1 MTSILH
7 SVSSILPSRVNSAER
22 LGVLSLRNPVEFT
35 RRRHGWSTS
44 DFESSGRRL
53 VVRAA
58 ETDTDKVK
66 SQVPEKAPGGGG
78 GSSINQLLGIKGAAQ
93 ETNKWK
99 IRLQLTKPVTW
110 PPLVWGV
117 VCGAAASGNFHWT
130 PEDVAKSILCMLM
143 SGPCLTGYTQ
153 TINDWYDRDIDA
165 INEPYRPIP
174 SGAISEQEVITQV
187 WVLLLGGLGI
197 AGTLD
202 VWAGHTTPT
211 LFYLAL
217 GGSLLSYIYSAPP
230 LKLKQ
235 NGWVGNFAL
244 GASYISLPWWAGQAL
259 FGTLTPDVVVLT
271 LLYSIAG
278 LGIAIVNDF
287 KSVEGDRAMGLQS
300 LPVAFGTEAAK
311 WICVGAIDVTQL
323 SVAGY
328 LLASGKPYY
337 ALALLA
343 LIIPQIVFQ
352 FKYFLKDPVK
362 YDVKYQASAQPFLVL
377 GIFVTA
383 LASKP
388 LKMSSDDERDEKE
401 LDLTSPEV
409 VTKYKSAAEIVN
421 SYSRFFYLEIEEALQ
436 VVLAECKP
444 KAKIVDICEK
454 GDAFINEQAGSMYK
468 NVKKKI
474 DRGVAFPTCVSVNN
488 TVGHFSPLA
497 SDETVLEE
505 GDMVKIDMGCHIDGF
520 IALVAH
526 THVIQEGPVTGR
538 KADVIAAANTAAEV
552 ALRLVRPGKKNHAVT
567 EAIQKVAEAYDCKIV
582 EGVISH
588 QMKQN
593 VIDASKSFLSVSTPE
608 TRVDDAEFEENEVYA
623 IDIVAST
630 GDGKPKLLDE
640 KQTTVYKKDAA
651 VNYQLKMK
659 ASRFIISE
667 IKEKFPHMPFTA
679 RSLEEKRARL
689 GLVECVNHGHLQPYP
704 VLYEK
709 PGDFVAQIKFTVL
722 LMPNGSDRITSHT
735 LQEIQP
741 TKTIDDP
748 EIKGWLA
755 LGIKKKKG
763 GGKKKKAAKKAGEA
777 STEAEPVE
785 ASSTAQE

>member
-1 MTSILH
+1 MTSILNT
-7 SVSSILPSRVNSAER
+7 VSSILASRVSSVDRDGA
-22 LGVLSLRNPVEFT
+22 LSLRNPVSIEFT
-35 RRRHGWSTS
+35 CRRFAWSTLDS
-44 DFESSGRRL
+44 NSSGRRF

-58 ETDTDKVK
+58 ETDTDKAK
-66 SQVPEKAPGGGG
+66 SQVPDKAPAAG

-130 PEDVAKSILCMLM
+130 PEDVAKSILCMMM

-197 AGTLD
+197 AGVLD

-311 WICVGAIDVTQL
+311 WICVSAIDVTQL

-362 YDVKYQASAQPFLVL
+362 YDVKYQCTAIFGAGYIRDGFGIKSLNELCCDGSLCYCGPQIWAELASAKDGLKLGQRTYMLLKQP
-377 GIFVTA
+377 
-383 LASKP
+383 P
-388 LKMSSDDERDEKE
+388 
-401 LDLTSPEV
+401 
-409 VTKYKSAAEIVN
+409 
-421 SYSRFFYLEIEEALQ
+421 
-436 VVLAECKP
+436 
-444 KAKIVDICEK
+444 
-454 GDAFINEQAGSMYK
+454 
-468 NVKKKI
+468 
-474 DRGVAFPTCVSVNN
+474 
-488 TVGHFSPLA
+488 FSP
-497 SDETVLEE
+497 
-505 GDMVKIDMGCHIDGF
+505 
-520 IALVAH
+520 
-526 THVIQEGPVTGR
+526 
-538 KADVIAAANTAAEV
+538 
-552 ALRLVRPGKKNHAVT
+552 
-567 EAIQKVAEAYDCKIV
+567 
-582 EGVISH
+582 
-588 QMKQN
+588 
-593 VIDASKSFLSVSTPE
+593 
-608 TRVDDAEFEENEVYA
+608 
-623 IDIVAST
+623 
-630 GDGKPKLLDE
+630 
-640 KQTTVYKKDAA
+640 
-651 VNYQLKMK
+651 
-659 ASRFIISE
+659 
-667 IKEKFPHMPFTA
+667 
-679 RSLEEKRARL
+679 
-689 GLVECVNHGHLQPYP
+689 
-704 VLYEK
+704 
-709 PGDFVAQIKFTVL
+709 
-722 LMPNGSDRITSHT
+722 
-735 LQEIQP
+735 
-741 TKTIDDP
+741 
-748 EIKGWLA
+748 
-755 LGIKKKKG
+755 
-763 GGKKKKAAKKAGEA
+763 
-777 STEAEPVE
+777 
-785 ASSTAQE
+785 